1 MTEGLI
7 RGDVRQDWK
16 PVPVVD
22 VVVRERQRKLNDAHV
37 KAVRESFDSLGGQ
50 LQLQPIV
57 VDADLVLIDGRHRL
71 EAARQAGWE
80 HISALILQD
89 VTPEDRALL
98 EAEANRVRLQ
108 LTPLEIEEAWT
119 KIYEPAFKS
128 RAKAKQAQTQV
139 RGHEIPVIGNSNNR
153 ENAEVLSLPQSAK
166 QVTGI
171 SLDTINKITDIRQV
185 AQSESAPEELRE
197 AAEKGLKKLQRPGA
211 SVDAVHKSLLQ
222 LQERASRS
230 QQDPAETQRLLLEKR
245 LDKTLSETTLLQERL
260 GGELGQDL
268 MSAARGNQVAGEQL
282 RAIRIALTHGLSRVV
297 AIECRLGGD
306 PSQNLARLGGEVT
319 RMLSEETIRDLELE
333 AENG

>member
-1 MTEGLI
+1 MNEGLI
-7 RGDVRQDWK
+7 HGDVRQEWK
-16 PVPVVD
+16 PVPVAD
-22 VVVRERQRKLNDAHV
+22 VIVRERQRKLNSDHV

-80 HISALILQD
+80 HISALILHE
-89 VTPEDRALL
+89 VTSEDRALL

-119 KIYEPAFKS
+119 KIYEPAFKA
-128 RAKAKQAQTQV
+128 RAKTKQTQSLKQ
-139 RGHEIPVIGNSNNR
+139 GDEYPVIRNSYNGDT
-153 ENAEVLSLPQSAK
+153 EEPFSLPKSAK

-185 AQSESAPEELRE
+185 AQSETAPEELRE
-197 AAEKGLKKLQRPGA
+197 AAEKGLQKLQRPGA

-230 QQDPAETQRLLLEKR
+230 QQDPAETQRLQLEKR

-268 MSAARGNQVAGEQL
+268 KSAACANQVAGEQL
-282 RAIRIALTHGLSRVV
+282 RAIRVALTHGLARVV
-297 AIECRLGGD
+297 AIECRLGGE

-333 AENG
+333 VDNG